1 MLFIFASHEILQA
14 LREKKDILIDIY
26 ELLITMR
33 LIILKLYQ

>member
-14 LREKKDILIDIY
+14 LRGKKDILIDIY